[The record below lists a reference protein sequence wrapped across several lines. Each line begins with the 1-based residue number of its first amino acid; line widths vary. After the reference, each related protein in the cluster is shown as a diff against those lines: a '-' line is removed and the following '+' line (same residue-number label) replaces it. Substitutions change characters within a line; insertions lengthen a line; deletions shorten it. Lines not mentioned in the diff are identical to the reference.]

1 MAKKTAHSGVVK
13 KSRTEHFC
21 SIRLGTGV
29 FEELPYKIGQIF
41 EGEYTPEAAV
51 WCNESGK
58 AYIEEIE
65 PQDGVRRFQIVK
77 VPEPTDEE
85 IAEQVR
91 LERDRR
97 IAATDYLAM
106 PDYPLSEEEKAAVM
120 VYRQAL
126 RDVPSQEGFPREV
139 VWPEVPSVL
148 NRTIK

>member
-1 MAKKTAHSGVVK
+1 VNKMT
-13 KSRTEHFC
+13 
-21 SIRLGTGV
+21 
-29 FEELPYKIGQIF
+29 YKIGQIF

-97 IAATDYLAM
+97 IAETDYYMM
-106 PDYPLSEEEKAAVM
+106 PDYPSDPNNIEEMK

-126 RDVPSQEGFPREV
+126 RDIPKQEGFPSKFA
-139 VWPEVPSVL
+139 WPDVPKFLCEDNSDNLGLAKVGL
-148 NRTIK
+148 